1 MGHDEDEYYEDD
13 GEFDDEF
20 DLPDEEDRRNRLI
33 KVFSGSYGISIA
45 VHVAILLI
53 LATIVIATPA
63 PEKEAVVIAKRE
75 VKPQEYD
82 EKLKRDLHKTPKI
95 QSEEVVEKPII
106 IREQEVEVTQDMPKG
121 TDLSNMSNK
130 NLDSTS
136 VVDAYGAG
144 GGAAGAYG
152 QRWGKGSLSREGGSE
167 GTESAV
173 TAALRWLKRAQSQNG
188 QWDCDNWTH
197 IEKHP
202 KDGYWAG
209 TALGHV
215 LSHRYGIEFYDADH
229 QQQALT
235 NTHGHDGGMVPV
247 FAYGPGAETFQGI
260 YENTEIPK
268 KIAAILG
275 LTGTQ

>member
-136 VVDAYGAG
+136 VVEM
-144 GGAAGAYG
+144 
-152 QRWGKGSLSREGGSE
+152 R
-167 GTESAV
+167 
-173 TAALRWLKRAQSQNG
+173 
-188 QWDCDNWTH
+188 
-197 IEKHP
+197 
-202 KDGYWAG
+202 
-209 TALGHV
+209 
-215 LSHRYGIEFYDADH
+215 
-229 QQQALT
+229 
-235 NTHGHDGGMVPV
+235 
-247 FAYGPGAETFQGI
+247 
-260 YENTEIPK
+260 
-268 KIAAILG
+268 
-275 LTGTQ
+275 